1 MRETRGTG
9 RALSAG
15 LLIAGILVV
24 AANLRPVLTSVGPLL
39 DQIGAETG
47 LGVAALGVLA
57 AVPLLAFGAVSPLA
71 HGLSEKFGVERTV
84 FGALLLLVAGT
95 LLRPIPGSL
104 ANLWIGTML
113 IGAAIAVCNVML
125 PALLKRDFPERMASL
140 TGGYSAVLGGCA
152 SLGAG
157 LAVPLSW
164 FRSAANRRA
173 GASP

>member
-1 MRETRGTG
+1 
-9 RALSAG
+9 
-15 LLIAGILVV
+15 
-24 AANLRPVLTSVGPLL
+24 VGPLL

-104 ANLWIGTML
+104 ANLWLGTML
-113 IGAAIAVCNVML
+113 IFLVMVTYIPEISLWL
-125 PALLKRDFPERMASL
+125 PR
-140 TGGYSAVLGGCA
+140 VLGM
-152 SLGAG
+152 
-157 LAVPLSW
+157 V
-164 FRSAANRRA
+164 N
-173 GASP
+173 